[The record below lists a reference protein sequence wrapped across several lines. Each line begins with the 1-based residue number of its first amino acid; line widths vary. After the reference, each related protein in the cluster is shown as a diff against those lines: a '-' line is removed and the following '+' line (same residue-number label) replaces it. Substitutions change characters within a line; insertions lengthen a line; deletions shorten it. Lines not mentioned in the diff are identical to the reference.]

1 MYHACFLTMLFLPEC
16 PRQGLLLCNITT
28 AVEIDNRTC
37 CTVDGQTSVCVR
49 YTGVSIGSTATY
61 TTSDNFCIDNKVLTR
76 SCTSDMMWED
86 MTPTAIRGLTI
97 NLLAFSCSFFNF
109 SASEPQRLSGWNFA
123 LIIVG
128 VILFVVGVCVAIALA
143 VLLTR
148 RIKAGC
154 MFTTGDLY
162 LTLLHHI
169 VQGV

>member
-1 MYHACFLTMLFLPEC
+1 M
-16 PRQGLLLCNITT
+16 
-28 AVEIDNRTC
+28 
-37 CTVDGQTSVCVR
+37 CVR

-76 SCTSDMMWED
+76 SCTSDMMWEN
-86 MTPTAIRGLTI
+86 MTPTAIRGLTFTKA
-97 NLLAFSCSFFNF
+97 NRFACMFNFSTMCFFMLFLIFNF
-109 SASEPQRLSGWNFA
+109 SALKRQKLSRWNFA

-154 MFTTGDLY
+154 TFTTGEIQCHTVY
-162 LTLLHHI
+162 IPHYTGS
-169 VQGV
+169 VSWY